1 VSLAPFAFCYLD
13 KSSLPVRINNDQNCR
28 VADCPVDLGPNC
40 PSALK
45 GPFDSTGFP
54 VGCKSACLI
63 DSNPTNSAAC
73 CSGSHNTPAT
83 CPTSGVPY
91 YRCAVACCAS
101 AFSMLMRPHS
111 YFKTNCPNA
120 YAYAYDESSESA
132 LFTCASSKKANY
144 QVTFCP

>member
-1 VSLAPFAFCYLD
+1 
-13 KSSLPVRINNDQNCR
+13 VRITNDQGCR

-45 GPFDSTGFP
+45 GPFDGSGFP

-63 DSNPTNSAAC
+63 DPNPTNSAAC

-91 YRCAVACCAS
+91 YRFVPPGS
-101 AFSMLMRPHS
+101 S
-111 YFKTNCPNA
+111 YMNEC
-120 YAYAYDESSESA
+120 
-132 LFTCASSKKANY
+132 
-144 QVTFCP
+144 